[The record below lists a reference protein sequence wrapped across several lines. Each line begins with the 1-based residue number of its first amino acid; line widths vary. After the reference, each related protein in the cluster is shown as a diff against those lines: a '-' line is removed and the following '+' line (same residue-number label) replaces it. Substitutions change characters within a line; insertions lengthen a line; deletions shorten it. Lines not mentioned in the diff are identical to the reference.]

1 MSDQQSTL
9 AQQTILPSLTTSV
22 VPSIGNTAGVPLIF
36 GSGSPL
42 LTVIPSHL
50 LLQVSPAPQTGVSA
64 ADSTDQ
70 AADESTY
77 QNAPSSNMESTQGS
91 RGRGRGQGI
100 RNRGL
105 ATCGSGTC
113 ENAPRQGHKSWTQSK
128 NDKGKSELDLTVD
141 WLTVEGNY
149 QMWGA
154 QITCLEKKFRD
165 ALAFKDQTGQ
175 GILEEAKELQR
186 QIGNP
191 GNDSGA
197 ENFVETA
204 KFHTEVLIRKQCLY
218 FYKLEPV
225 MGDGPSAAPMA
236 WMEQGNDD
244 LVDGLSDHSE
254 IGGEDQE
261 SANSGL
267 DNNESCSASKDESLP
282 EQLPPQP
289 SGRASQP
296 PYDHPNRLHPPA
308 SV

>member
-1 MSDQQSTL
+1 
-9 AQQTILPSLTTSV
+9 
-22 VPSIGNTAGVPLIF
+22 
-36 GSGSPL
+36 
-42 LTVIPSHL
+42 
-50 LLQVSPAPQTGVSA
+50 
-64 ADSTDQ
+64 
-70 AADESTY
+70 
-77 QNAPSSNMESTQGS
+77 
-91 RGRGRGQGI
+91 
-100 RNRGL
+100 
-105 ATCGSGTC
+105 
-113 ENAPRQGHKSWTQSK
+113 
-128 NDKGKSELDLTVD
+128 
-141 WLTVEGNY
+141 
-149 QMWGA
+149 
-154 QITCLEKKFRD
+154 LEKKFRD

-204 KFHTEVLIRKQCLY
+204 KVHTEGKRVVFLLEQQWFDVFLFPLHYPTVLIRKQCLY

-225 MGDGPSAAPMA
+225 MGDRPSAAPMV
-236 WMEQGNDD
+236 WMEQGNGDP
-244 LVDGLSDHSE
+244 VDGLPDHSE

-296 PYDHPNRLHPPA
+296 PSDHPNRLHPPA